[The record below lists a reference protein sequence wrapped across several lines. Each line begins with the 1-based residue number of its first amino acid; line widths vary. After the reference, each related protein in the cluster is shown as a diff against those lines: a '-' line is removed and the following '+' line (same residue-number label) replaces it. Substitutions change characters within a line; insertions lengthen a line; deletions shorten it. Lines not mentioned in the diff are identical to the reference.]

1 MSGTRIRLMANVCID
16 SVAWGY
22 GSSDWNGY
30 RQWLLQELVGNNV
43 DYIGSGVTGLMDK
56 NANEGRPGERINQ
69 TMRFSSP
76 ALHQRPNVILLNVG
90 NNDCVYQDDVD
101 HAPTRL
107 EKLLE
112 DIFTIC
118 PDTTLILST
127 LGPSSNDYYMQ
138 RFAIINNAMPA
149 MVESFIER
157 GKHIL
162 IANMSSI
169 EVQTDMFD
177 DLHMNDL
184 GYYEMAKAF
193 YSAMYQANLRGWINS
208 PVPVSQKALVLET
221 ACNSLPTWEQLP
233 ILFAGFRNA
242 PPDAL
247 YFFGDVDGDSRDD
260 LIVLAPDGTIQ
271 PYINLLNPLPDPNK
285 IIEWWPAET
294 MSSPASTAWGAPKL
308 LLADLTGATFS
319 SLIYVY
325 PNGSIFAAQNLG
337 PDPSLG
343 VIVFKD
349 LALVADGEK
358 LSIPTDPK
366 GIRFHDI
373 DGDGRADLLYLSQDG
388 ALSAWL
394 NRADLQKHSTGTPD
408 PNALNIDW
416 IPQGE
421 IISSRGTVRKDVRLA
436 DLNGDGMA
444 DYMIVNEENGSV
456 VTWLNKGYAGSHK
469 KEPETSESTSKQSW
483 AERTLIDLIRRPKK
497 KATDSVED
505 LNGGDRYRTAIE
517 RDRNKM
523 LMNQKEGSKTG
534 DTQSLLTEKPQWK
547 WENLGTVFDGTGRK
561 DEGTRFGPG
570 TPGVTFADVVSET
583 RLYQVIVSKFA
594 NSFRLAREEL
604 RISSWKTMGPFQAG
618 EICAEIYLSGLPI

>member
-1 MSGTRIRLMANVCID
+1 M
-16 SVAWGY
+16 
-22 GSSDWNGY
+22 
-30 RQWLLQELVGNNV
+30 QELAGNNV
-43 DYIGSGVTGLMDK
+43 DYIGSGVTGLMDN

-90 NNDCVYQDDVD
+90 NNDCVYQDDVE
-101 HAPTRL
+101 HAPARL

-112 DIFTIC
+112 DIFVIC
-118 PDTTLILST
+118 PEATVLLST
-127 LGPSSNDYYMQ
+127 LGPSSNDYYME

-149 MVESFIER
+149 MVESFNNQ

-169 EVQTDMFD
+169 DVQTDMFD
-177 DLHMNDL
+177 DLHMNDW
-184 GYYEMAKAF
+184 GYSEMAKAF
-193 YSAMYQANLRGWINS
+193 HMALDQANSMGWVKS

-221 ACNSLPTWEQLP
+221 ACTSLPTWEQLP
-233 ILFAGFRNA
+233 ILFAGFKNA
-242 PPDAL
+242 PSDAL

-271 PYINLLNPLPDPNK
+271 PYINLVNPLPDPIK
-285 IIEWWPAET
+285 VIEWWPAEII
-294 MSSPASTAWGAPKL
+294 SSPASTAWGAPKL
-308 LLADLTGATFS
+308 LLADLTGAKFS

-325 PNGSIFAAQNLG
+325 PNGSIYAAQNLG

-343 VIVFKD
+343 VIVFKG
-349 LALVADGEK
+349 LVLVADGDK

-388 ALSAWL
+388 TLSAWL
-394 NRADLQKHSTGTPD
+394 NRADLQRHSTGAPD

-421 IISSRGTVRKDVRLA
+421 IIGTEIVKYAVRKDVRLA

-444 DYMIVNEENGSV
+444 DYMIVHPENGNV
-456 VTWLNKGYAGSHK
+456 VTWLNKGFAGSHK
-469 KEPETSESTSKQSW
+469 KEPDTSETISKQSW
-483 AERTLIDLIRRPKK
+483 AERTLTELISRPKK
-497 KATDSVED
+497 KALEIAEEMRSGKIDQTTKEK
-505 LNGGDRYRTAIE
+505 NRG
-517 RDRNKM
+517 NMPMK
-523 LMNQKEGSKTG
+523 QKEVSKES
-534 DTQSLLTEKPQWK
+534 DMQSLLGGKAQWK
-547 WENLGTVFDGTGRK
+547 WEELGTVFDAAGRE

-570 TPGVTFADVVSET
+570 TPGVTFADVAGSRRASYLLVEDNG
-583 RLYQVIVSKFA
+583 A
-594 NSFRLAREEL
+594 
-604 RISSWKTMGPFQAG
+604 ISGWGNM
-618 EICAEIYLSGLPI
+618 C